1 MSVLSDSQF
10 DCVEDEWV
18 DDEFDDAPFD
28 LDAESDHGSQLLI
41 EKLRSGFCPILL
53 DATVLYSYVFYTLLK
68 HISNLQEEWRG
79 YAAETVSTFPFRD
92 FKLWT
97 LSQISNHFCS

>member
-68 HISNLQEEWRG
+68 FILI
-79 YAAETVSTFPFRD
+79 PFS
-92 FKLWT
+92 LL
-97 LSQISNHFCS
+97 LSLSDEAYRFRASPRQLFRFSALNW